1 MIDSKEGEL
10 RVDYDFSGKVVVIS
24 GGSRGIGFA
33 AATRFVAA
41 GGSVAFA
48 GRREETVAAATEK
61 LQRIVAGT
69 GAKGGVLGIA
79 TDLTTQQGVAA
90 LVDAALERFGGVDV
104 LVNSV
109 GDSSYSAFL
118 DVTDEMVVSSWTI
131 KVLTAVRLT
140 RALVPSMEAR
150 GGGAIVNVS
159 GGAGREPQPA
169 GIPAALANAGIRVF
183 SKGGA
188 ADLAR
193 RGIAVN
199 SISPGLVSTDRHLDR
214 ARLAAQQRGV
224 SIEEILREVDAAT
237 PTGRVTTPDEVA
249 ELILFLASRRVFN
262 LTGAEIVLDGGAG
275 HAV

>member
-1 MIDSKEGEL
+1 M
-10 RVDYDFSGKVVVIS
+10 DYDFSGKIAVIS
-24 GGSRGIGFA
+24 GGSRGIGFTAARRFA
-33 AATRFVAA
+33 AAGA
-41 GGSVAFA
+41 SVAFA
-48 GRREETVAAATEK
+48 GRRETSVAAAVGGLDPLAAK
-61 LQRIVAGT
+61 T
-69 GAKGGVLGIA
+69 GAGGAIL
-79 TDLTTQQGVAA
+79 GVA
-90 LVDAALERFGGVDV
+90 VDLSDGAGVDEFVARTIDRFGGVDV

-109 GDSSYSAFL
+109 GDSSYGSFL

-140 RALVPSMEAR
+140 RALVPAMERR

-199 SISPGLVSTDRHLDR
+199 SISPGLVNTDRHTDR
-214 ARLAAQQRGV
+214 ARQAAERRGV
-224 SIEEILREVDAAT
+224 PIEEVLRELDAAT
-237 PTGRVTTPDEVA
+237 PTGHVTTPEEVA
-249 ELILFLASRRVFN
+249 ELVLFLASRRVYN